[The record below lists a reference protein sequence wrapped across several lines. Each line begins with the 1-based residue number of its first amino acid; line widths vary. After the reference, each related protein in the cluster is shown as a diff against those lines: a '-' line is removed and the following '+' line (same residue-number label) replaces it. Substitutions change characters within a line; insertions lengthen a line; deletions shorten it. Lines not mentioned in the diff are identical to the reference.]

1 MNVEDGVIAYNPNNL
16 KIKMPLRIMATSSY
30 EMKLRW
36 YHKFK
41 YLNKIPSTEQMY
53 TSIDTSSDKYWEYI
67 QIPISEFLYKNIL
80 SRHNIQ
86 PPGYQ
91 LNMHTIKWIIAQTT
105 Y

>member
-16 KIKMPLRIMATSSY
+16 KIKLPLRIMATSSY

-36 YHKFK
+36 FHKFK

-53 TSIDTSSDKYWEYI
+53 TSIDKYWEYI
-67 QIPISEFLYKNIL
+67 QLLISEFLYKNIL

-86 PPGYQ
+86 LPGY
-91 LNMHTIKWIIAQTT
+91 
-105 Y
+105 